1 MFVSHTKVLLH
12 SSSVLSEQNDS
23 CDLPPRFGYH
33 PINLLHPSARTGMYM
48 ANDPHTGAIG
58 TLWLA
63 VGDLQG
69 DLVTRFSWGKYMQS
83 WWDHDGQLVV
93 KPRGGRSWLFDS
105 VANDPDAS
113 LAGHSTWTPRSPRN
127 YWNCGRDSRVPHC
140 EFGSGTDGPKRVDT
154 SCIFVRF
161 LMPLRSSLPQRSLQS
176 LLLRRYQFDHLHLAI
191 RQAVH

>member
-140 EFGSGTDGPKRVDT
+140 EFGSGTDGFPRTLSIASDCHPEDASELIKDSASMFKQFSKLDGGRG
-154 SCIFVRF
+154 
-161 LMPLRSSLPQRSLQS
+161 RSN
-176 LLLRRYQFDHLHLAI
+176 
-191 RQAVH
+191 